1 MSGDVVGHARP
12 VSMGCD
18 LGEAPGIYRDVI
30 PNILCRVMSGQVL
43 LIAGGGDETGDWM
56 V

>member
-1 MSGDVVGHARP
+1 MSV
-12 VSMGCD
+12 GCD
-18 LGEAPGIYRDVI
+18 PGEAPGIYGDVI
-30 PNILCRVMSGQVL
+30 PKILCRAMSGQVL